1 MENTD
6 SDSAAVKNSP
16 LSADGGGLDE
26 RRLAE
31 AAEESQAAVRD
42 ENIPL
47 AFLRWGKKYSWRR
60 PLFSDV
66 KQRPNSYRKTYRSAW
81 ALGAVIAER
90 HANSAVDSS
99 GGESENKNA
108 IKNPIGVLLPSS
120 SGAAIVF
127 YAALMRRL
135 TPVMLNPGGA
145 QTLLSACETAQ
156 LRTVYTSQK
165 LLDNSS
171 AAAEAAAL
179 LRENGVEVVCLESL
193 RPMVGLG
200 LKLRALAA
208 SLFPSYSI
216 PRLAG
221 AAAKADDIAAVLFT
235 SGSESR
241 PKGVALSH
249 RNLLANAAQVL
260 ARLDYLDGETMLNS
274 LPIFHSFGLLAGT
287 LLPAAGGMH
296 VLHYPTP
303 LHYRRIPQ
311 VIADFRP
318 TVFFS
323 ADSFMSSYARE
334 ATAAQMQSLRHVFAG
349 AEKLKESTR
358 REWLEKFG
366 VMILEGYGVTEASPV
381 IAVNT
386 PTANRPGSVG
396 RPLSHVELKLS
407 PMEGVKNGGRLL
419 ARGPNIMRGYVLH
432 ESPGELRP
440 PPDGWHDTGDIAE
453 LDEDGF
459 LHIRGRARR
468 FVKIAGEMAPL
479 DGIEEA
485 LSEAWPSR
493 VFAAVAV
500 PDKTRGEQIAVL
512 CAPRPA
518 DEESETIGD
527 NDEPITREKIAATFR
542 AAGLPSLWVP
552 RQTLNIK
559 TLPRLPA
566 GKPDY
571 PAAEKIAKAEIRQDN
586 P

>member
-6 SDSAAVKNSP
+6 SDSAAANISP

-81 ALGAVIAER
+81 ALGAVIAGR
-90 HANSAVDSS
+90 HADSS
-99 GGESENKNA
+99 EDEKKGA
-108 IKNPIGVLLPSS
+108 IKNPIGILLPSS

-145 QTLLSACETAQ
+145 QTLLSAGETAQ

-179 LRENGVEVVCLESL
+179 LRESGVEVVCLESL

-407 PMEGVKNGGRLL
+407 PMEGVKNGGRLSG
-419 ARGPNIMRGYVLH
+419 ARPKHN
-432 ESPGELRP
+432 
-440 PPDGWHDTGDIAE
+440 
-453 LDEDGF
+453 
-459 LHIRGRARR
+459 AR
-468 FVKIAGEMAPL
+468 
-479 DGIEEA
+479 
-485 LSEAWPSR
+485 
-493 VFAAVAV
+493 
-500 PDKTRGEQIAVL
+500 L
-512 CAPRPA
+512 CAA
-518 DEESETIGD
+518 
-527 NDEPITREKIAATFR
+527 
-542 AAGLPSLWVP
+542 
-552 RQTLNIK
+552 
-559 TLPRLPA
+559 
-566 GKPDY
+566 
-571 PAAEKIAKAEIRQDN
+571 
-586 P
+586 